1 MDATGN
7 QLTRI
12 ERTLTDHKLYG
23 GDYDRLWKLLQMA
36 RLHEAD
42 PGDGAPIPA
51 AQASAIITWLDGRG
65 YGPPKTAR
73 RAYPKI
79 PEGRYATA
87 TGPGGKLQFWLVE
100 VPATGRWAGYSF
112 VSQVIGGQPPQDVRG
127 DPARA
132 ALEAI
137 EAAGIV
143 PARETYAR
151 ELQECWAC
159 GTHLSDDLSREVL
172 IGPDCC
178 KRRLG
183 MTQRQYRAEL
193 AKAA

>member
-1 MDATGN
+1 MTNATGAT
-7 QLTRI
+7 LTRI
-12 ERTLTDHKLYG
+12 ERTLTANDLYA

-36 RLHEAD
+36 RLHEDD
-42 PGDGAPIPA
+42 PSDGAPIPA
-51 AQASAIITWLDGRG
+51 AQASQIITWLARRG
-65 YGPPKTAR
+65 YQPPAR
-73 RAYPKI
+73 RPYPKI

-112 VSQVIGGQPPQDVRG
+112 VSQIIGGQPPHDVRG

-137 EAAGIV
+137 EAAGII

-151 ELQECWAC
+151 ELQQCWAC
-159 GTHLSDDLSREVL
+159 GTELTDDLSREVL